1 VGEEGE
7 REKEDWGRKKRH
19 EASPRCGFRGTLR
32 GRGQAASWGAGG
44 RGWGREGEGEKEDW
58 GGRRGMRLR
67 LGADFGE
74 PFAAEAR
81 QPRGARGVGGG
92 EGGEREKE
100 DWGRKKRHEASPR
113 CGFRGTLR
121 GRGQAASW
129 GAGGR
134 GWGGGEKGEG
144 GSGEE
149 EEA

>member
-7 REKEDWGRKKRH
+7 R
-19 EASPRCGFRGTLR
+19 
-32 GRGQAASWGAGG
+32 
-44 RGWGREGEGEKEDW
+44 EKEDW

-92 EGGEREKE
+92 
-100 DWGRKKRHEASPR
+100 
-113 CGFRGTLR
+113 
-121 GRGQAASW
+121 
-129 GAGGR
+129 GGR
-134 GWGGGEKGEG
+134 GKGRRRI
-144 GSGEE
+144 GEE